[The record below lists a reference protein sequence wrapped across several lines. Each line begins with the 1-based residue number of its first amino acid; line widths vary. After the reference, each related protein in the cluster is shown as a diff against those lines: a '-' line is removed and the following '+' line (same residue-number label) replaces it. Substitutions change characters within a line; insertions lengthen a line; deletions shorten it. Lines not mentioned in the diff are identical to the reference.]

1 MHTRIAIIF
10 EFLILFMVFALVY
23 CLSSKLTDFKP
34 SSLAENAN
42 TIVSNIKDFLGGN
55 K

>member
-10 EFLILFMVFALVY
+10 EVFILVMVFALVY

-42 TIVSNIKDFLGGN
+42 AIVNNIKDFFGGN